1 MDLQETPEV
10 AQEIYPPEPTTM
22 TVEEFLAR
30 DIEGYEYIKGELVP
44 MSSPSLGHA
53 KISARITHYLFT
65 YVSENQLGDVFVEAG
80 FKVGDRGM
88 KPDVAFIST
97 ARLPEDE
104 SKGSPIPPDFAVE
117 VVSPTDVQWRVT
129 EKVQAYLDAGTQMVW
144 VVESVMKTVT
154 VYCSQTDIKVFT
166 GGDTLTGED
175 VVPGFSC
182 RVVQL
187 FE

>member
-1 MDLQETPEV
+1 MDLQETSEV
-10 AQEIYPPEPTTM
+10 AQETHPSEHTPM

-30 DIEGYEYIKGELVP
+30 DIEGYEYVKGELVP
-44 MSSPSLGHA
+44 MSSPALGHA
-53 KISARITHYLFT
+53 KISARITRYLLT
-65 YVSENQLGDVFVEAG
+65 YVSENQLGDVFIEAG

-154 VYCSQTDIKVFT
+154 VYRSKTDIKIFT
-166 GGDTLTGED
+166 DADTLTGVD

-182 RVVQL
+182 RVAQF

>member
-1 MDLQETPEV
+1 MDLQEVSEGTPE
-10 AQEIYPPEPTTM
+10 IHPPQHTTM

-30 DIEGYEYIKGELVP
+30 DIEGYEYVKGELVP

-53 KISARITHYLFT
+53 KISARITRYLLT
-65 YVSENQLGDVFVEAG
+65 YVSENQLGDVYVEAG
-80 FKVGDRGM
+80 FKVGERGM

-117 VVSPTDVQWRVT
+117 VISPTDVQWRVS
-129 EKVQAYLDAGTQMVW
+129 EKVKAYLEAGTQMVW
-144 VVESVMKTVT
+144 IVESVMETVT
-154 VYCSQTDIKVFT
+154 VYRSETDIKVFT
-166 GGDTLTGED
+166 GADTLTGED

-182 RVVQL
+182 QVAQL

>member
-1 MDLQETPEV
+1 MDLQEISEV
-10 AQEIYPPEPTTM
+10 AQEMPPPEHITM
-22 TVEEFLAR
+22 TLEEFLAN

-53 KISARITHYLFT
+53 KVSARITRYLQT
-65 YVSENQLGDVFVEAG
+65 YTSENQLGDVYVEAG
-80 FKVGDRGM
+80 FKVGERGM

-117 VVSPTDVQWRVT
+117 VVSPTDIQWRVT

-154 VYCSQTDIKVFT
+154 VYRSATDIKVCT
-166 GGDTLTGED
+166 ANDTLTDED

-182 RVVQL
+182 QVAQL

>member
-1 MDLQETPEV
+1 MDLQEISEGTR
-10 AQEIYPPEPTTM
+10 EIHPPQHTTM

-30 DIEGYEYIKGELVP
+30 DIEGYEYVKGQLVP

-53 KISARITHYLFT
+53 KISARITRYLLT
-65 YVSENQLGDVFVEAG
+65 YVSENQLGDVYVEAG
-80 FKVGDRGM
+80 FKVGERGM

-104 SKGSPIPPDFAVE
+104 SKGSPIPPDFAIE
-117 VVSPTDVQWRVT
+117 VISPTDVQWRVT
-129 EKVQAYLDAGTQMVW
+129 EKVKAYLEAGTQMVW
-144 VVESVMKTVT
+144 VVESVMETVT
-154 VYCSQTDIKVFT
+154 VYRSETDIKVFT
-166 GGDTLTGED
+166 GADTLTGED

-182 RVVQL
+182 QVAQL

>member
-1 MDLQETPEV
+1 MDLQEVSE
-10 AQEIYPPEPTTM
+10 ASQEMPPPEPTTM

-30 DIEGYEYIKGELVP
+30 DIEGYEYAKGELVP

-53 KISARITHYLFT
+53 KISARITRYLLT

-80 FKVGDRGM
+80 FKVGERGM
-88 KPDVAFIST
+88 KPDVAFLST

-104 SKGSPIPPDFAVE
+104 SKGAPIPPDFAVE

-129 EKVQAYLDAGTQMVW
+129 EKVQAYLDADTQMVW
-144 VVESVMKTVT
+144 VVESVMKTAT
-154 VYCSQTDIKVFT
+154 VYRSTTDIKVFT
-166 GGDTLTGED
+166 NADTLTGED

-182 RVVQL
+182 RVSQL

>member
-1 MDLQETPEV
+1 MDLQEVAEI
-10 AQEIYPPEPTTM
+10 AQEMPPPEHTPM
-22 TVEEFLAR
+22 TVDEFLTR
-30 DIEGYEYIKGELVP
+30 DIEGYEYVKGELIP

-53 KISARITHYLFT
+53 KISARIARYLFPH
-65 YVSENQLGDVFVEAG
+65 VSENRLGDVYVKAG
-80 FKVGDRGM
+80 FKVGERGM

-104 SKGSPIPPDFAVE
+104 SKGSPIPPDFAIE
-117 VVSPTDVQWRVT
+117 VLSPTDVQWRVA

-154 VYCSQTDIKVFT
+154 VYRSQTDIKVFT
-166 GGDTLTGED
+166 CDDTLTGED
-175 VVPGFSC
+175 VVPEFSC
-182 RVVQL
+182 RVTQL

>member
-1 MDLQETPEV
+1 MNVHEGSQV
-10 AQEIYPPEPTTM
+10 AQEIPLPEHTTM
-22 TVEEFLAR
+22 TVEEFLAS
-30 DIEGYEYIKGELVP
+30 DIDGYEYVKGALVP
-44 MSSPSLGHA
+44 MAAPSLGHA
-53 KISARITHYLFT
+53 KISTRITHYLFT
-65 YVSENQLGDVFVEAG
+65 HVSENDLGEVYVEAG
-80 FKVGDRGM
+80 FQVGERGM

-117 VVSPTDVQWRVT
+117 VLSPTDIHWRVA
-129 EKVQAYLDAGTQMVW
+129 EKVQAYLEAGTQMVW

-154 VYCSQTDIKVFT
+154 VYRSVTDIKVFT
-166 GGDTLTGED
+166 ANDTLTGED

-182 RVVQL
+182 QVTQL

>member
-1 MDLQETPEV
+1 MNLQDSLEV
-10 AQEIYPPEPTTM
+10 AQEIRPPEHTTM

-30 DIEGYEYIKGELVP
+30 DIEGYEYVKGELVP

-53 KISARITHYLFT
+53 KISARIAYYLLTHT
-65 YVSENQLGDVFVEAG
+65 SENRLGDVYVEAG
-80 FKVGDRGM
+80 FKVGDRGV
-88 KPDVAFIST
+88 KPDVAFISI

-117 VVSPTDVQWRVT
+117 VISPTDVQWRVT

-144 VVESVMKTVT
+144 IVESVMKTVT
-154 VYCSQTDIKVFT
+154 VYRSETDIEVFT
-166 GGDTLTGED
+166 YEDTLTGGD

-182 RVVQL
+182 QVAQL

>member
-1 MDLQETPEV
+1 MDLQEISEV
-10 AQEIYPPEPTTM
+10 AQEIRPPEPTTM
-22 TVEEFLAR
+22 TVEEFLTR
-30 DIEGYEYIKGELVP
+30 DIEGYEYVKGGLVP
-44 MSSPSLGHA
+44 MSSPALGHA

-65 YVSENQLGDVFVEAG
+65 HVSENRLGDVFVEAG

-97 ARLPEDE
+97 SRLPEDE

-154 VYCSQTDIKVFT
+154 VYRSATDIQVFT
-166 GGDTLTGED
+166 DADTLTGED

-182 RVVQL
+182 RVTQ
-187 FE
+187 FFQ

>member
-1 MDLQETPEV
+1 MDLQEIIEV
-10 AQEIYPPEPTTM
+10 AQEIRLPEQITM
-22 TVEEFLAR
+22 TLEEFLASG
-30 DIEGYEYIKGELVP
+30 IEEYEYAKGELVP
-44 MSSPSLGHA
+44 MASPSLGHA
-53 KISARITHYLFT
+53 KISTRITHYLFT
-65 YVSENQLGDVFVEAG
+65 HVSENQLGDVFVEAG
-80 FKVGDRGM
+80 FQVGDRGM
-88 KPDVAFIST
+88 KPDVAFLST

-154 VYCSQTDIKVFT
+154 VYRSTTDIKIFT
-166 GGDTLTGED
+166 DADTLTGED
-175 VVPGFSC
+175 IVPGFSC
-182 RVVQL
+182 RVAQL

>member
-1 MDLQETPEV
+1 
-10 AQEIYPPEPTTM
+10 
-22 TVEEFLAR
+22 
-30 DIEGYEYIKGELVP
+30 
-44 MSSPSLGHA
+44 
-53 KISARITHYLFT
+53 
-65 YVSENQLGDVFVEAG
+65 
-80 FKVGDRGM
+80 M

-117 VVSPTDVQWRVT
+117 VVSPTDIQWRVT

-154 VYCSQTDIKVFT
+154 VYRSATDIKVCT
-166 GGDTLTGED
+166 ANDTLTGED

-182 RVVQL
+182 QVAQL

>member
-1 MDLQETPEV
+1 MDLQEAIEV
-10 AQEIYPPEPTTM
+10 AQEIRLPEQIAM
-22 TVEEFLAR
+22 TLEEFLAS
-30 DIEGYEYIKGELVP
+30 DIDGYEYVKGELVP
-44 MSSPSLGHA
+44 MPSPSLGHA

-65 YVSENQLGDVFVEAG
+65 YVSENDLGEVYVEGG
-80 FKVGDRGM
+80 FQVEDRGM

-97 ARLPEDE
+97 AHLPEDE
-104 SKGSPIPPDFAVE
+104 SKGSPIPPDFAIE
-117 VVSPTDVQWRVT
+117 VLSPTDIHRRVV

-154 VYCSQTDIKVFT
+154 VYRSTTDIKIFT
-166 GGDTLTGED
+166 DTDTLTGED

-182 RVVQL
+182 RVAQL

>member
-1 MDLQETPEV
+1 MDLQEVIEV
-10 AQEIYPPEPTTM
+10 AQEIRLPEQITM
-22 TVEEFLAR
+22 TLEEFLAS
-30 DIEGYEYIKGELVP
+30 DIDGYEYVKGELVP
-44 MSSPSLGHA
+44 MPSPSLGHA

-65 YVSENQLGDVFVEAG
+65 YVSENDLGDVYVEAG
-80 FKVGDRGM
+80 FQVAERGM

-97 ARLPEDE
+97 ARLPKDE

-129 EKVQAYLDAGTQMVW
+129 EKVQAYLEAGTQMVW
-144 VVESVMKTVT
+144 VVESVLKTVT
-154 VYCSQTDIKVFT
+154 VYRSETDIKVFT
-166 GGDTLTGED
+166 SDDTLTGKD

-182 RVVQL
+182 RVAQL

>member
-1 MDLQETPEV
+1 MDLQEAAE
-10 AQEIYPPEPTTM
+10 AGQEMHPPEHTTM

-30 DIEGYEYIKGELVP
+30 DIEGYEYVKGELVP

-53 KISARITHYLFT
+53 KISARITRYLLT

-80 FKVGDRGM
+80 FKVGERGM
-88 KPDVAFIST
+88 KPHVAFIST

-104 SKGSPIPPDFAVE
+104 SKGSPIPPDLAVE

-154 VYCSQTDIKVFT
+154 VYRSTTDIKVFT
-166 GGDTLTGED
+166 GADTLTGED
-175 VVPGFSC
+175 VVLGFSC
-182 RVVQL
+182 RVAQL

>member
-1 MDLQETPEV
+1 MDLQEISEV
-10 AQEIYPPEPTTM
+10 AQEMPPPEHITM
-22 TVEEFLAR
+22 TLEEFLAN

-44 MSSPSLGHA
+44 MSSPSLGQAKVSA
-53 KISARITHYLFT
+53 KITRYLQT
-65 YVSENQLGDVFVEAG
+65 YTSENQLGDVYVEAG
-80 FKVGDRGM
+80 FKVGERGM
-88 KPDVAFIST
+88 KPEVAFIST

-117 VVSPTDVQWRVT
+117 VVSPTDIQWRVT

-154 VYCSQTDIKVFT
+154 VYRSATDIKVCT
-166 GGDTLTGED
+166 ANDTLTGED

-182 RVVQL
+182 QVAQL

>member
-1 MDLQETPEV
+1 MNLQEVAEV
-10 AQEIYPPEPTTM
+10 AQEMYPPQHTTM
-22 TVEEFLAR
+22 TVEEFLAS
-30 DIEGYEYIKGELVP
+30 DVDGYEYVKGELVP
-44 MSSPSLGHA
+44 MAVPSLGHA
-53 KISARITHYLFT
+53 KISARITRYLLT
-65 YVSENQLGDVFVEAG
+65 YVSENQLGDVYVEAG
-80 FKVGDRGM
+80 FQVGERGM

-117 VVSPTDVQWRVT
+117 VLSPTDVQWRVV

-154 VYCSQTDIKVFT
+154 VYRSATDIKVFT
-166 GGDTLTGED
+166 CEDTLTGED

-182 RVVQL
+182 QVAQL

>member
-1 MDLQETPEV
+1 MDLQEAAQV
-10 AQEIYPPEPTTM
+10 AQEIPPPEPTTM

-30 DIEGYEYIKGELVP
+30 DIDGYEYIKRELVP
-44 MSSPSLGHA
+44 MAAPSLGHA
-53 KISARITHYLFT
+53 KISAKITRYLLT
-65 YVSENQLGDVFVEAG
+65 YVSDNQLGDVYVEAG
-80 FKVGDRGM
+80 FKVGERGM

-97 ARLPEDE
+97 SRLPEDE

-117 VVSPTDVQWRVT
+117 VISPTDVQWRVT

-154 VYCSQTDIKVFT
+154 VYRSEIDIKVFT
-166 GGDTLTGED
+166 YEDTLTGED

-182 RVVQL
+182 RVAQL